1 MRSVERAWNRD
12 DGRPAS
18 GHAEPTAT
26 GPREEHAAASSAAA
40 VRLNNVTKVY
50 RGDVRAVDSVS
61 LDVRPGEFI
70 ALVGPSGCGKSS
82 ILRMIAGLEVV
93 SQGEIWIN
101 DRNVTDWSPKDRDV
115 AMVFQNYALF
125 SHMSVRQNLT
135 FGLRARHA
143 PRGEIARLVGEV
155 VESLGLDGLLERRP
169 SALSGGQQQRVA
181 MGRAMV
187 RQPAVYLM
195 DEPLSNL
202 DAKLRSAVRT
212 ELARTHKR
220 LGTTTV
226 FVTHD
231 QVEAMTLGQRVVVL
245 GFGTIQQC
253 ATPREVFKA
262 PANLFVAGFI
272 GWPTMNFAEVRWDGK
287 RASVGGRPVPV
298 PAHVAGHMASD
309 GRVILGLRPEDIRL
323 ARSDADYEATWTVPA
338 EVVEDLGNAQH
349 LVFALDAERV
359 VTDGLAATGA
369 ATGDLL
375 VAGEEALFTAALAS
389 DPVVTPGENV
399 RVGFSSSDCHFFD
412 VETSLAITHE
422 SEDQGGHQP

>member
-1 MRSVERAWNRD
+1 VMRTVKRGWNGV
-12 DGRPAS
+12 DGRTAS
-18 GHAEPTAT
+18 GEADSRGK
-26 GPREEHAAASSAAA
+26 GPREEQSGPWSAAA
-40 VRLNNVTKVY
+40 LRLNNVTKVY
-50 RGDVRAVDSVS
+50 RGGVTAVDSVS

-135 FGLRARHA
+135 FGLRARHT
-143 PRGEIARLVGEV
+143 PRSEITRLVGEV
-155 VESLGLDGLLERRP
+155 AESLGLDGLLERRP

-231 QVEAMTLGQRVVVL
+231 QVEAMTLGQRVVVV
-245 GFGTIQQC
+245 GFGTVQQC
-253 ATPREVFKA
+253 ATPREVFKE
-262 PANLFVAGFI
+262 PVNLFVAGFI
-272 GWPTMNFAEVRWDGK
+272 GWPTMNFAEVQWDGK
-287 RASVGGRPVPV
+287 RASVGGRPAPV
-298 PAHVAGHMASD
+298 PAHVARRMAT
-309 GRVILGLRPEDIRL
+309 GRRVILGLRPDDIHL
-323 ARSDADYEATWTVPA
+323 ARSDREYEATWTVPA
-338 EVVEDLGNAQH
+338 EVVEDLGTAQH

-369 ATGDLL
+369 ATGDLF
-375 VAGEEALFTAALAS
+375 VTGEEALFTAALAS
-389 DPVVTPGENV
+389 DPLLTAGEDV
-399 RVGFSSSDCHFFD
+399 RLGFSSSDCHFFD
-412 VETSLAITHE
+412 VETSRAITSE
-422 SEDQGGHQP
+422 SDDR